1 MRRSHERK
9 TAGSSTGIDVIGS
22 SAAMQTVR
30 AAITAA
36 ARSDAPVL
44 ITGACGTGK
53 SLVARAIHANA
64 ERITAWTR
72 WVSSGAIGCGSG
84 CSCAAD
90 GSGTDR
96 TVLIDDL
103 GELLPR
109 CQSRLL
115 TALDRFDAHA
125 AQGRGTARII
135 AVTHHDL
142 LAATARGTFRADLY
156 HRITGLCIDLPGLER
171 RIEDI
176 PELVAHF
183 ARSGARGVRGARRGM
198 AVGFSARALARLA
211 RTSWEGHVRQLRN
224 VVERAA
230 AASVHA
236 AILGEAELA
245 HHLPQQRNGEQW
257 RFAEESFDL
266 DATLGT
272 IERHHIR
279 TALACAGGT
288 VAEAARMLGIRRTT
302 LIDRIHK
309 HGLQSSKPASQ
320 NPAWN
325 ARQGRIGLQPG

>member
-1 MRRSHERK
+1 MGRSRERK
-9 TAGSSTGIDVIGS
+9 SADGSTGVGVIGS
-22 SAAMQTVR
+22 SAAMQAVR
-30 AAITAA
+30 AAIAAA
-36 ARSDAPVL
+36 ARSGAPVL

-53 SLVARAIHANA
+53 SLVARAIHADA
-64 ERITAWTR
+64 ERITTWTR
-72 WVSSGAIGCGSG
+72 WAAPGAIGCGCG
-84 CSCAAD
+84 FSCAAD
-90 GSGTDR
+90 GSGTDQ

-103 GELLPR
+103 GDLLPR

-115 TALDRFDAHA
+115 TALDCFDAHA

-142 LAATARGTFRADLY
+142 PAAIARGTFRADLY

-183 ARSGARGVRGARRGM
+183 ARSGARGARRGM

-230 AASVHA
+230 TASAHA

-245 HHLPQQRNGEQW
+245 RHLPQQRNGEQW

-279 TALACAGGT
+279 TALACAGGI

-302 LIDRIHK
+302 LIDRIRK
-309 HGLQSSKPASQ
+309 HGLQSSEPASQ
-320 NPAWN
+320 NPAWD
-325 ARQGRIGLQPG
+325 ARQERIGLQPG